1 MKNFNEHKQTLDLLD
16 GVQHNKD
23 VRGWSTLHEFDNV
36 SQNKSFTSKVYKQ
49 GNKIVIALAGS
60 TEIND
65 ASDDLAILF
74 GRRPPQYD
82 DAKLL
87 YEKVKAK
94 YPNAN
99 IESTGYSLGGTLSNL
114 LSHHTG
120 IKSTAL
126 APIGSK
132 SIADKDHIEFPY
144 GDSNIKTYGRESD
157 IAFNFNKN
165 RQSGE
170 VNLLPDTQEVPYKEG
185 FPQHLLHNYTIYDF
199 LQAKPKT
206 SDFQNSILTNNI
218 ANSIMNNTGQYQ
230 QPQIG
235 NIAELLS
242 NFNIDQSKYS
252 GYTNPLTGSN
262 QIYTREDVGNMTP
275 AEFASNEKEIDAQ
288 MQVFN
293 GTMPTNQEL
302 QSETTKL
309 FGGVVYVNSYTRSDG
324 TKVRGYYRS
333 R

>member
-74 GRRPPQYD
+74 GQRPPQYN

-94 YPNAN
+94 YPNAD

-132 SIADKDHIEFPY
+132 SIAEKDHIEFPY

-157 IAFNFNKN
+157 IAFNFNKF

-170 VNLLPDTQEVPYKEG
+170 VNLLPDTQEIPYKEW
-185 FPQHLLHNYTIYDF
+185 PAQHLLHNYTIYDF
-199 LQAKPKT
+199 LQAQQYVPTPQDITDFTT
-206 SDFQNSILTNNI
+206 SPY
-218 ANSIMNNTGQYQ
+218 NTL
-230 QPQIG
+230 
-235 NIAELLS
+235 AEQLGLKS
-242 NFNIDQSKYS
+242 LNMTIPNQQSKYF
-252 GYTNPLTGSN
+252 GYRNPLTGSN
-262 QIYTREDVGNMTP
+262 QIYTREDVGNMSP

-288 MQVFN
+288 TQAFN
-293 GTMPTNQEL
+293 GTMPTEQEL
-302 QSETTKL
+302 QSETTTL
-309 FGGVVYVNSYTRSDG
+309 FGGVIYVNSYVRADG

>member
-1 MKNFNEHKQTLDLLD
+1 MKMKNFNEYKQTLDLLD

-23 VRGWSTLHEFDNV
+23 VRGWNTLHEFDNA

-60 TEIND
+60 YINERND
-65 ASDDLAILF
+65 ISDDLAITF
-74 GRRPPQYD
+74 GQQPSQYN

-94 YPNAN
+94 YPNAD

-132 SIADKDHIEFPY
+132 SIAAKDPIEFPY

-157 IAFNFNKN
+157 IAFNFNKF

-170 VNLLPDTQEVPYKEG
+170 VNILPDMQEVVNLEKLVAP
-185 FPQHLLHNYTIYDF
+185 HLLHNYTIYDF
-199 LQAKPKT
+199 LQAQQYVPTKQDITDFTT
-206 SDFQNSILTNNI
+206 SPY
-218 ANSIMNNTGQYQ
+218 NTL
-230 QPQIG
+230 
-235 NIAELLS
+235 AEQLGLKS
-242 NFNIDQSKYS
+242 LNMTIPNQQSKYF
-252 GYTNPLTGSN
+252 GYRNPLTGSN
-262 QIYTREDVGNMTP
+262 QIYTREDVGNMSP

-288 MQVFN
+288 TQAFN
-293 GTMPTNQEL
+293 GTMPTEQEL
-302 QSETTKL
+302 QSETTTL
-309 FGGVVYVNSYTRSDG
+309 FGGVIYVNSYVRADG